1 MEATLESFKTNQAN
15 VLKVLLN
22 LQAFLQQGDEFGLA
36 ADKTI
41 NEKLNNAIRNVTDDK
56 LRVALIGGFSEGKT
70 SIAAAWLERL
80 DKSTMNISHQE
91 SSNAVTVYEAGPD
104 CVLIDTPGLFGFKEQ
119 ENEASGTAEKYK
131 EMTRKYVS
139 EAHLVLYVMDPTN
152 PIKESHR
159 DELNW
164 LFRTL
169 NLLPRSVFVLSR
181 FDAVADVEDAS
192 DYARNLI
199 VKKENVVSR
208 LKDLVALSE
217 EEAEQ
222 LAIVAVAADPFAMGA
237 EHWLSNPEAFRELSR
252 IKLLQ
257 QATSNKVASA
267 GGVSALVAETKRSIV
282 RDILGKQLPIAIQND
297 LKIAGELSRLE
308 KSNAQLQQTLNKTKG
323 NIENIRL
330 DLADNVVNLFTNL
343 ILEAENLSLDSMPEF
358 FERNISSNGDAL
370 NTRLQRVFNEHIGPA
385 SLEVKNM
392 SLDVDLEVNHFNAT
406 VREYGKQGINSVIKS
421 GAINNSTILAS
432 RDALVGAVSAVG
444 LDIAEWLKFKPYGAI
459 NLAKGVNGALSVI
472 VLGLELVDSYDKYKQ
487 NEKFKE
493 AKKTMVSNF
502 QQQRSELLSLIKG
515 QEFIKQFCPELNELQ
530 ANVKSVEESVR
541 ETRSKREQFQHWRS
555 MGEAIDADFK
565 MLDPVFRPT
574 GSHIPP
580 VLPTHLEQRVGNL
593 PQ

>member
-1 MEATLESFKTNQAN
+1 MEATLESFKTEQAK
-15 VLKVLLN
+15 VLKVLQH
-22 LQAFLQQGDEFGLA
+22 LQDFLQQGDEFGLT

-41 NEKLNNAIRNVTDDK
+41 NEKLTNAIRNVTDDK

-119 ENEASGTAEKYK
+119 ENEVTGTAEKYK

-139 EAHLVLYVMDPTN
+139 EAHLVLYVMDPAN

-159 DELNW
+159 DELKW

-169 NLLPRSVFVLSR
+169 NLLPRTVFVLSR

-199 VKKENVVSR
+199 VKKANVVSR

-217 EEAEQ
+217 EEAAQ
-222 LAIVAVAADPFAMGA
+222 LAIVAVAADPFAMGT
-237 EHWLSNPEAFRELSR
+237 EHWLSNLEAFRELSR

-257 QATSNKVASA
+257 QATSNKVTTA
-267 GGVSALVAETKRSIV
+267 GGVSALVVETKRSIV

-297 LKIAGELSRLE
+297 EKIAGELSRLE
-308 KSNAQLQQTLNKTKG
+308 KSNAQLQQNLNNTKG
-323 NIENIRL
+323 NIENIRS
-330 DLADNVVNLFTNL
+330 DLAENVVSLFTNL
-343 ILEAENLSLDSMPEF
+343 ILEAQNLSLDSMPEF
-358 FERNISSNGDAL
+358 FERNIGSNGDVL
-370 NTRLQRVFNEHIGPA
+370 NTRLQRLFKEHMGPV

-392 SLDVDLEVNHFNAT
+392 SLDVDLEVNHFNVT
-406 VREYGKQGINSVIKS
+406 VREYGKQGISSVIKS
-421 GAINNSTILAS
+421 GAINNSTILAG

-444 LDIAEWLKFKPYGAI
+444 FDIAKLLKFKPYGAI
-459 NLAKGVNGALSVI
+459 NLAKGLNGMLSVI
-472 VLGLELVDSYDKYKQ
+472 GLGLELWDSYDKYKQ
-487 NEKFKE
+487 EEKFKE

-502 QQQRSELLSLIKG
+502 EQQRSELILLIND

-530 ANVKSVEESVR
+530 ANVKSVEESVQK
-541 ETRSKREQFQHWRS
+541 TRSKREQFQHWRAI
-555 MGEAIDADFK
+555 GEAIDADFK
-565 MLDPVFRPT
+565 MRDPV
-574 GSHIPP
+574 
-580 VLPTHLEQRVGNL
+580 
-593 PQ
+593 